1 MMELKLMPSTTDISA
16 AIHHDRFAA
25 IKYQTRKDKK
35 SAAIGLQLGPHF
47 VFKWLVQ
54 ESWNHFAA
62 SIPTASTCKFYS
74 AENLF
79 NDAERWEALEKPFHI
94 AIGRC
99 LAYFVDKKMLPLSC
113 GNPYASN
120 KLYLVTSTNHQLT
133 TTEKT

>member
-1 MMELKLMPSTTDISA
+1 MTTETDITGRIRNDLFAELK
-16 AIHHDRFAA
+16 
-25 IKYQTRKDKK
+25 YQSRKGKK

-62 SIPTASTCKFYS
+62 SIPAASTCKFYS
-74 AENLF
+74 SEDLF

-120 KLYLVTSTNHQLT
+120 KLYLVTC
-133 TTEKT
+133 K